1 MNKNRKII
9 CTRCGESCE
18 VDGEYPEFICWCEIC
33 NDIPG
38 SWNAD
43 DFSADYV
50 AAVMDWGREIRK
62 YG

>member
-1 MNKNRKII
+1 VEKAARSMANIQNLYAGAKYA
-9 CTRCGESCE
+9 T
-18 VDGEYPEFICWCEIC
+18 EIC